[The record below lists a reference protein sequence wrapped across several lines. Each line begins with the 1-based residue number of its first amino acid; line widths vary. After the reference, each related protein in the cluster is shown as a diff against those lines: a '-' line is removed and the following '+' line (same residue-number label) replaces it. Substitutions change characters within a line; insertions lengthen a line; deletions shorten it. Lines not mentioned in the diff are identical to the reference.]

1 MIDIFDLDLLR
12 TLHGTDHLASGAE
25 YCGINA
31 PLTAAIVTDIR
42 RSGEVVAAVVVK
54 GIGFVRA
61 MRHNYER
68 AATVI
73 A

>member
-1 MIDIFDLDLLR
+1 M
-12 TLHGTDHLASGAE
+12 
-25 YCGINA
+25 
-31 PLTAAIVTDIR
+31 AANVTVIIR
-42 RSGEVVAAVVVK
+42 RGGEVVAAVVVK

-61 MRHNYER
+61 MRRNCER

>member
-1 MIDIFDLDLLR
+1 M
-12 TLHGTDHLASGAE
+12 
-25 YCGINA
+25 
-31 PLTAAIVTDIR
+31 TAAIVTVIIR

-54 GIGFVRA
+54 GIGAVRA

-68 AATVI
+68 AAVI